1 MQLLNTIATPYAEAL
16 LQIGTQQGCADALAA
31 DAGAVLNVWEA
42 NDNLR
47 EAMTSPV
54 LEPHVK
60 KSVLVAVFNDSL
72 QPATLNVLKLL
83 ADRQRTSLVG
93 AVFDRFLGLY
103 RSMQGIAQAHVTSAV
118 ALSDAQQEALV
129 ERLRAMAGCAAIECS
144 TDVDQS
150 LIGGLV
156 VRIGSRVVDASVA
169 GQVRRLGI
177 SLARAV

>member
-16 LQIGTQQGCADALAA
+16 LQIGTQQDCADAIAK
-31 DAGAVLNVWEA
+31 DAGAVINVWEA

-54 LEPHVK
+54 LEPEVK
-60 KSVLVAVFNDSL
+60 KSVLVAIFSDSL

-93 AVFDRFLGLY
+93 AVFERFLELY
-103 RSMQGIAQAHVTSAV
+103 RSVQGIAQAHVTSAV
-118 ALSDAQQEALV
+118 ALSDTQREALV
-129 ERLRAMAGCAAIECS
+129 ERLRTMVGCAAIECS
-144 TDVDQS
+144 TAVDES
-150 LIGGLV
+150 IIGGLI

-177 SLARAV
+177 SLAKAV